1 MLQKLQDVFL
11 PKSFFE
17 GSELERR
24 RSLLTYMLLLVGAC
38 SLPFYFIPH
47 PDYNHLAN
55 VAGTAGYWGLLVLLL
70 VGAPYLLIA
79 HGTLLWSVA
88 YVAYLAAM
96 TGGINSPV
104 LVWMTA
110 AVLPAI
116 LLLDRVAA
124 FAWVGV
130 VLAVNY
136 LLLLISQQGLV
147 NSDINMANGVMAW
160 TVANKLFVLGLAMF
174 VVFVT
179 ERMHRSQVAKMDQSN
194 AELEQTH
201 QALLRA
207 QAHKDEFIASVGH
220 ELRTPM
226 NAILGLNGIL
236 RTELAARDE
245 DAQVVDH
252 IRRSTEQLL
261 QVVNDI
267 LDFSQLQAG
276 RLTLREDEFSLREA
290 MASILSTFEAKAQ
303 VKGIALHLDT
313 TAVHSMWV
321 KGDQQRLIQVL
332 KNLLDNAFKFT
343 ASGSIHVRAQ
353 AVGGGVLF
361 EVQDTGIGIAPDRQ
375 KQIFH
380 GFEHADVQT
389 NRQYG
394 GTGLGLSI
402 CERLVSLQGGTIGVS
417 SVQGQGARFWFQLPM
432 RSVAVQEA
440 KAAAEMARM
449 LIDKPLQILL
459 VDDNAVNLLVARMM
473 LKKCFPKASIVEAS
487 SGPIALEKLHT
498 QAFDLVLMDMVMP
511 DMDGMQVTQT
521 LRQTFAPPVCNIP
534 VLALTASA
542 NPVDQ
547 DRCLASGMN
556 DVLHKPLDEQQLITK
571 ISGALAALAAHAARG
586 QV

>member
-1 MLQKLQDVFL
+1 
-11 PKSFFE
+11 
-17 GSELERR
+17 
-24 RSLLTYMLLLVGAC
+24 MLLLVGAC
-38 SLPFYFIPH
+38 SLPFYFIYH
-47 PDYNHLAN
+47 PDYDHIAN
-55 VAGTAGYWGLLVLLL
+55 LVGTAGYWGLLVLLL
-70 VGAPYLLIA
+70 LGAPYLFIA
-79 HGTLLWSVA
+79 HGTLLWSVS

-116 LLLDRVAA
+116 LLLDRMSA
-124 FAWVGV
+124 FFWVGV
-130 VLAVNY
+130 VFAANLM
-136 LLLLISQQGLV
+136 LLLISQQGLV
-147 NSDINMANGVMAW
+147 NSDINMANDVMAW
-160 TVANKLFVLGLAMF
+160 TVANKFFVLSLAMF

-179 ERMHRSQVAKMDQSN
+179 ERMHRSQVANMDQSN

-201 QALLRA
+201 QALIRA

-236 RTELAARDE
+236 RNELASRAE
-245 DAQVVDH
+245 DAEVVDL

-276 RLTLREDEFSLREA
+276 RLALREDEFSLRETMSSVLA
-290 MASILSTFEAKAQ
+290 TFQAKAQ
-303 VKGIALHLDT
+303 AKGVELHLEAA
-313 TAVHSMWV
+313 AVHNMWV
-321 KGDQQRLIQVL
+321 KGDKQRLAQVL
-332 KNLLDNAFKFT
+332 NNLLDNALKFT
-343 ASGSIHVRAQ
+343 AVGSIHVRAQ

-375 KQIFH
+375 KQIFN

-402 CERLVSLQGGTIGVS
+402 CERLVTLQGGTIGVS

-440 KAAAEMARM
+440 KAAAEMAR
-449 LIDKPLQILL
+449 LLVDKSLQILL

-473 LKKCFPKASIVEAS
+473 LKKCFPKADIVEAS
-487 SGPIALEKLHT
+487 SGPIALEKLRA
-498 QAFDLVLMDMVMP
+498 QPFDLVLMDMVMP
-511 DMDGMQVTQT
+511 DMDGMQVTQA
-521 LRQTFAPPVCNIP
+521 LRNTFPAPVCHLP

-556 DVLHKPLDEQQLITK
+556 DVLHKPLDEQQLISK
-571 ISGALAALAAHAARG
+571 ISNALVAHAARG
-586 QV
+586 NA

>member
-1 MLQKLQDVFL
+1 MLEKLQQAFL
-11 PKSFFE
+11 PQSFFE
-17 GSELERR
+17 GSELDRR

-38 SLPFYFIPH
+38 SLPFYFIYH
-47 PDYNHLAN
+47 PDYDHIAN
-55 VAGTAGYWGLLVLLL
+55 LVGTAGYWGLLVLLL
-70 VGAPYLLIA
+70 LGAPYLFIA
-79 HGTLLWSVA
+79 HGTLLWSVS

-116 LLLDRVAA
+116 LLLDRMSA
-124 FAWVGV
+124 FFWVGV
-130 VLAVNY
+130 VFAANLM
-136 LLLLISQQGLV
+136 LLLISQQGLV
-147 NSDINMANGVMAW
+147 NSDINMANDVMAW
-160 TVANKLFVLGLAMF
+160 TVANKFFVLSLAMF

-179 ERMHRSQVAKMDQSN
+179 ERMHRSQVANMDQSN

-201 QALLRA
+201 QALIRA

-236 RTELAARDE
+236 RNELASRAE
-245 DAQVVDH
+245 DAEVVDL

-276 RLTLREDEFSLREA
+276 RLALREDEFSLRETMSA
-290 MASILSTFEAKAQ
+290 VLATFQAKAKA
-303 VKGIALHLDT
+303 KGVELHLEAA
-313 TAVHSMWV
+313 AVHNMWV
-321 KGDQQRLIQVL
+321 KGDKQRLAQVL
-332 KNLLDNAFKFT
+332 NNLLDNALKFT
-343 ASGSIHVRAQ
+343 AVGSIHVRAQ

-375 KQIFH
+375 KQIFNS
-380 GFEHADVQT
+380 FEHADVQT

-402 CERLVSLQGGTIGVS
+402 CERLVTLQGGTIGVS

-440 KAAAEMARM
+440 KAAAEMAR
-449 LIDKPLQILL
+449 LLVDKSLQILL

-473 LKKCFPKASIVEAS
+473 LKKCFPKADIVEAS
-487 SGPIALEKLHT
+487 SGPIALEKLRA
-498 QAFDLVLMDMVMP
+498 QPFDLVLMDMVMP
-511 DMDGMQVTQT
+511 DMDGMQVTQA
-521 LRQTFAPPVCNIP
+521 LRNTFPAPVCHLP

-556 DVLHKPLDEQQLITK
+556 DVLHKPLDEQQLISK
-571 ISGALAALAAHAARG
+571 ISNALVAHAARG
-586 QV
+586 NA

>member
-1 MLQKLQDVFL
+1 MFQTLHNFFL
-11 PKSFFE
+11 PKAFFK
-17 GSELERR
+17 GSQLERR
-24 RSLLTYMLLLVGAC
+24 RSLLTYILLLVGAC
-38 SLPFYFIPH
+38 SLPFYFIYQ
-47 PDYNHLAN
+47 PDYDHVAN
-55 VAGTAGYWGLLVLLL
+55 LVGTAGYWGLLVLLL
-70 VGAPYLLIA
+70 VGLPYLWVA
-79 HGTLLWSVA
+79 HGTLLWSIG

-104 LVWMTA
+104 MVWMTA

-116 LLLDRVAA
+116 LLLDRMAA
-124 FAWVGV
+124 LFWVISVFAAN
-130 VLAVNY
+130 L
-136 LLLLISQQGLV
+136 LLLLISQHGWV
-147 NSDINMANGVMAW
+147 NSDINMANDVMAW
-160 TVANKLFVLGLAMF
+160 TVASKFLVLALAMF

-179 ERMHRSQVAKMDQSN
+179 DRMHRSQVADMDQSN

-201 QALLRA
+201 QALIRA

-236 RTELAARDE
+236 RTELAARTE
-245 DAQVVDH
+245 DAEVVDH

-276 RLTLREDEFSLREA
+276 RLALHEEEFGLREA
-290 MASILSTFEAKAQ
+290 LTELLVAYNAKAQ
-303 VKGIALHLDT
+303 AKGLTLSLEAS
-313 TAVHSMWV
+313 AVHNMWV
-321 KGDQQRLIQVL
+321 KADRRRLIQVL
-332 KNLLDNAFKFT
+332 SYLLDNAFKFT
-343 ASGSIHVRAQ
+343 STGGIHVRAQ
-353 AVGGGVLF
+353 GVGGGVLF
-361 EVQDTGIGIAPDRQ
+361 EVQDSGIGIAPDRQ
-375 KQIFH
+375 KQIFN

-440 KAAAEMARM
+440 KAAAEMAR
-449 LIDKPLQILL
+449 LLVDKSLQVLL

-473 LKKCFPKASIVEAS
+473 LKKCFPKANIVEAS
-487 SGPIALEKLHT
+487 SGPIALEKLNT
-498 QAFDLVLMDMVMP
+498 TNFDLVLMDMVMP
-511 DMDGMQVTQT
+511 DMDGMQVTQA
-521 LRQTFAPPVCNIP
+521 LRNTFPAPVCHLP

-556 DVLHKPLDEQQLITK
+556 DVLHKPLDEQQLISK
-571 ISGALAALAAHAARG
+571 ISNALVAHAARG
-586 QV
+586 HP

>member
-1 MLQKLQDVFL
+1 MLEKLQQVLL

-38 SLPFYFIPH
+38 SLPFYFIHH
-47 PDYNHLAN
+47 PDYNHVAN
-55 VAGTAGYWGLLVLLL
+55 LIGTAGYWGLLVLL
-70 VGAPYLLIA
+70 VCGAPYLLIA
-79 HGTLLWSVA
+79 HGTLLWSVS

-116 LLLDRVAA
+116 LLLDRMSAFVWVAI
-124 FAWVGV
+124 
-130 VLAVNY
+130 VLIAN
-136 LLLLISQQGLV
+136 LMLLLISQQGLV
-147 NSDINMANGVMAW
+147 NSDINMANDVMAW
-160 TVANKLFVLGLAMF
+160 TVANKFFVLSLAMY

-201 QALLRA
+201 QALIRA

-236 RTELAARDE
+236 RSELANRAE
-245 DAQVVDH
+245 DAEVVDL

-276 RLTLREDEFSLREA
+276 RLALREDEFSLREVMSA
-290 MASILSTFEAKAQ
+290 VLTTFQVKAQ
-303 VKGIALHLDT
+303 AKNLSLHLET
-313 TAVHSMWV
+313 AAVHNMWV
-321 KGDQQRLIQVL
+321 KGDKQRLTQVL
-332 KNLLDNAFKFT
+332 NNLLDNALKFT
-343 ASGSIHVRAQ
+343 ATGSIHVRAQ

-375 KQIFH
+375 KQIFN

-432 RSVAVQEA
+432 RSIAVQEA
-440 KAAAEMARM
+440 KAAAEMAR
-449 LIDKPLQILL
+449 LLVDKSMQILL

-473 LKKCFPKASIVEAS
+473 LKKCFPKSDIVEAG
-487 SGPIALEKLHT
+487 SGAIALEKLRT
-498 QAFDLVLMDMVMP
+498 QTFDLVLMDMVMP
-511 DMDGMQVTQT
+511 DMDGMQVTQA
-521 LRQTFAPPVCNIP
+521 LRNTFPAPACDLP

-556 DVLHKPLDEQQLITK
+556 DVLHKPLDEQQLISK
-571 ISGALAALAAHAARG
+571 ISNALVVHAARG
-586 QV
+586 KL

>member
-1 MLQKLQDVFL
+1 MLEKLQQAFL
-11 PKSFFE
+11 PQSFFE
-17 GSELERR
+17 GSELDRR

-38 SLPFYFIPH
+38 SLPFYFIYH
-47 PDYNHLAN
+47 PDYDHIAN
-55 VAGTAGYWGLLVLLL
+55 LVGTAGYWGLLVLLL
-70 VGAPYLLIA
+70 LGAPYLFIA
-79 HGTLLWSVA
+79 HGTLLWSVS

-116 LLLDRVAA
+116 LLLDRMSA
-124 FAWVGV
+124 FFWVGV
-130 VLAVNY
+130 VFAANLM
-136 LLLLISQQGLV
+136 LLLISQQGLV
-147 NSDINMANGVMAW
+147 NSDINMANDVMAW
-160 TVANKLFVLGLAMF
+160 TVANKFFVLSLAMF

-179 ERMHRSQVAKMDQSN
+179 ERMHRSQVANMDQSN

-201 QALLRA
+201 QALIRA

-236 RTELAARDE
+236 RNELASRAE
-245 DAQVVDH
+245 DAEVVDL

-276 RLTLREDEFSLREA
+276 RLALREDEFSLRETMSA
-290 MASILSTFEAKAQ
+290 VLATFQAKAKA
-303 VKGIALHLDT
+303 KGVELHLEAA
-313 TAVHSMWV
+313 AVHNMWV
-321 KGDQQRLIQVL
+321 KGDKQRLAQVL
-332 KNLLDNAFKFT
+332 NNLLDNALKFT
-343 ASGSIHVRAQ
+343 AVGSIHVRAQ

-375 KQIFH
+375 KQIFN

-402 CERLVSLQGGTIGVS
+402 CERLVTLQGGTIGVS

-440 KAAAEMARM
+440 KAAAEMAR
-449 LIDKPLQILL
+449 LLVDKSLQILL

-473 LKKCFPKASIVEAS
+473 LKKCFPKADIVEAS
-487 SGPIALEKLHT
+487 SGPIALEKLRA
-498 QAFDLVLMDMVMP
+498 QPFDLVLMDMVMP
-511 DMDGMQVTQT
+511 DMDGMQVTQA
-521 LRQTFAPPVCNIP
+521 LRNTFPAPACDLP

-556 DVLHKPLDEQQLITK
+556 DVLHKPLDEQQLISK
-571 ISGALAALAAHAARG
+571 ISNALVVHAARG
-586 QV
+586 KL

>member
-1 MLQKLQDVFL
+1 MLEKLQQAFL
-11 PKSFFE
+11 PQSFFE
-17 GSELERR
+17 GSELDRR

-38 SLPFYFIPH
+38 SLPFYFIYH
-47 PDYNHLAN
+47 PDYDHIAN
-55 VAGTAGYWGLLVLLL
+55 LVGTAGYWGLLVLLL
-70 VGAPYLLIA
+70 LGAPYLFIVR
-79 HGTLLWSVA
+79 GTLLWSVF

-96 TGGINSPV
+96 TGCINSLV

-116 LLLDRVAA
+116 LLLDRMSA
-124 FAWVGV
+124 FFWVGV
-130 VLAVNY
+130 VFAANLM
-136 LLLLISQQGLV
+136 LLLISQQGLV
-147 NSDINMANGVMAW
+147 NSDINMANDVMAW
-160 TVANKLFVLGLAMF
+160 TVANKFFVLSLAMF

-179 ERMHRSQVAKMDQSN
+179 ERMHRSQVANMDQSN

-201 QALLRA
+201 QALIRA

-236 RTELAARDE
+236 RNELASRAE
-245 DAQVVDH
+245 DAEVVDL

-276 RLTLREDEFSLREA
+276 RLALREDEFSLRETMSA
-290 MASILSTFEAKAQ
+290 VLATFQAKAQ
-303 VKGIALHLDT
+303 AKGVELHLEAA
-313 TAVHSMWV
+313 AVHNMWV
-321 KGDQQRLIQVL
+321 KGDKQRLAQVL
-332 KNLLDNAFKFT
+332 NNLLDNALKFT
-343 ASGSIHVRAQ
+343 AVGSIHVRAQ

-375 KQIFH
+375 KQIFN

-402 CERLVSLQGGTIGVS
+402 CERLVTLQGGTIGVS

-440 KAAAEMARM
+440 KAAAEMAR
-449 LIDKPLQILL
+449 LLVDKSLQILL

-473 LKKCFPKASIVEAS
+473 LKKCFPKADIVEAS
-487 SGPIALEKLHT
+487 SGPIALEKLRA
-498 QAFDLVLMDMVMP
+498 QPFDLVLMDMVMP
-511 DMDGMQVTQT
+511 DMDGMQVTQA
-521 LRQTFAPPVCNIP
+521 LRNTFPAPVCHLP

-556 DVLHKPLDEQQLITK
+556 DVLHKPLDEQQLISK
-571 ISGALAALAAHAARG
+571 ISNALVAHAARG
-586 QV
+586 NA

>member
-1 MLQKLQDVFL
+1 MLQTLHNLFL
-11 PKSFFE
+11 PKAFLK
-17 GSELERR
+17 GSPLERR

-38 SLPFYFIPH
+38 SLPFYFIYQ
-47 PDYNHLAN
+47 PDYDHVAN
-55 VAGTAGYWGLLVLLL
+55 LVGTVGYWGLLALLL
-70 VGAPYLLIA
+70 VGLPYLWIA
-79 HGTLLWSVA
+79 HGTLLWSIG

-104 LVWMTA
+104 MVWMTA

-116 LLLDRVAA
+116 LLLDRTAALFWVVSVFVAN
-124 FAWVGV
+124 
-130 VLAVNY
+130 L
-136 LLLLISQQGLV
+136 LLLLISQHGVV
-147 NSDINMANGVMAW
+147 NSDINMANDVMAW
-160 TVANKLFVLGLAMF
+160 TVASKFLVLGLAMF

-179 ERMHRSQVAKMDQSN
+179 DRMHRSQVADMDQSN

-236 RTELAARDE
+236 RTELAARTE
-245 DAQVVDH
+245 DAEVVDH

-276 RLTLREDEFSLREA
+276 RLALHEEEFGLRETLAELLVSY
-290 MASILSTFEAKAQ
+290 EAKAQ
-303 VKGIALHLDT
+303 VKGLTLKLEAS
-313 TAVHSMWV
+313 AVHNMWV
-321 KGDQQRLIQVL
+321 KGDRRRLIQVL
-332 KNLLDNAFKFT
+332 RYLLDNAFKFT
-343 ASGSIHVRAQ
+343 STGDIHVRAQ
-353 AVGGGVLF
+353 GVGGGVLF
-361 EVQDTGIGIAPDRQ
+361 EVQDSGIGIAADRQ
-375 KQIFH
+375 KQIFN

-417 SVQGQGARFWFQLPM
+417 SVQGQGARFWFQLPL
-432 RSVAVQEA
+432 RSVAVREA

-449 LIDKPLQILL
+449 LVDKALQILL

-473 LKKCFPKASIVEAS
+473 LKKCFPKADIVEAS
-487 SGPIALEKLHT
+487 SGPIALEKLRT
-498 QAFDLVLMDMVMP
+498 QSFDLVLMDMVMP
-511 DMDGMQVTQT
+511 DMDGMQATQA
-521 LRQTFAPPVCNIP
+521 LRHNFPAPVCHMP

-556 DVLHKPLDEQQLITK
+556 DVLHKPLDEQQLISK
-571 ISGALAALAAHAARG
+571 ISNALAVHAARALT
-586 QV
+586 

>member
-1 MLQKLQDVFL
+1 MLQTLHNLFL
-11 PKSFFE
+11 PKAFFK
-17 GSELERR
+17 GSPLERR

-38 SLPFYFIPH
+38 SLPFYFIYQ
-47 PDYNHLAN
+47 PDYDHVAN
-55 VAGTAGYWGLLVLLL
+55 LVGTVGYWGLLALLL
-70 VGAPYLLIA
+70 VGLPYLWIA
-79 HGTLLWSVA
+79 HGTLLWSIG

-104 LVWMTA
+104 MVWMTA

-116 LLLDRVAA
+116 LLLDRTAALFWVVSVFVAN
-124 FAWVGV
+124 
-130 VLAVNY
+130 L
-136 LLLLISQQGLV
+136 LLLLISQHGVV
-147 NSDINMANGVMAW
+147 NSDINMANDVMAW
-160 TVANKLFVLGLAMF
+160 TVASKFLVLGLAMF

-179 ERMHRSQVAKMDQSN
+179 DRMHRSQVADMDQSN

-236 RTELAARDE
+236 RTELAARTE
-245 DAQVVDH
+245 DAEVVDH

-276 RLTLREDEFSLREA
+276 RLALHEEEFGLRETLAELLVSY
-290 MASILSTFEAKAQ
+290 EAKAQ
-303 VKGIALHLDT
+303 AKGLTLKLEAS
-313 TAVHSMWV
+313 AVHNMWV
-321 KGDQQRLIQVL
+321 KGDRRRLIQVL
-332 KNLLDNAFKFT
+332 RYLLDNAFKFT
-343 ASGSIHVRAQ
+343 STGDIHVRAQ
-353 AVGGGVLF
+353 GVGGGVLF
-361 EVQDTGIGIAPDRQ
+361 EVQDSGIGIAADRQ
-375 KQIFH
+375 KQIFN

-417 SVQGQGARFWFQLPM
+417 SVQGQGARFWFQLPL
-432 RSVAVQEA
+432 RSVAVREA
-440 KAAAEMARM
+440 KVAAEMARM
-449 LIDKPLQILL
+449 LVDKALQILL

-473 LKKCFPKASIVEAS
+473 LKKCFPKADIVEAS
-487 SGPIALEKLHT
+487 SGPIALEKLRT
-498 QAFDLVLMDMVMP
+498 QSFDLVLMDMVMP
-511 DMDGMQVTQT
+511 DMDGMQATQA
-521 LRQTFAPPVCNIP
+521 LRHNFPAPVCHMP

-556 DVLHKPLDEQQLITK
+556 DVLHKPLDEQQLISK
-571 ISGALAALAAHAARG
+571 ISNALAVHAARALP
-586 QV
+586 

>member
-1 MLQKLQDVFL
+1 
-11 PKSFFE
+11 
-17 GSELERR
+17 
-24 RSLLTYMLLLVGAC
+24 
-38 SLPFYFIPH
+38 
-47 PDYNHLAN
+47 
-55 VAGTAGYWGLLVLLL
+55 
-70 VGAPYLLIA
+70 
-79 HGTLLWSVA
+79 VA

-290 MASILSTFEAKAQ
+290 MASILSTFEAKAHA
-303 VKGIALHLDT
+303 KSLALHLDT
-313 TAVHSMWV
+313 AAVHSMWV

-449 LIDKPLQILL
+449 LIDKPLRILL

-571 ISGALAALAAHAARG
+571 ISGALAAHAARG

>member
-449 LIDKPLQILL
+449 LIDKPLRILL

-571 ISGALAALAAHAARG
+571 ISGALAAHAARG

>member
-1 MLQKLQDVFL
+1 MHDKLQPAFL

-17 GSELERR
+17 GSEVDRR
-24 RSLLTYMLLLVGAC
+24 RSLLIYMLLSVGAC
-38 SLPFYFIPH
+38 SLPFYFIH
-47 PDYNHLAN
+47 QPDYNHIAN
-55 VAGTAGYWGLLVLLL
+55 LIGTAGYWGLFVLLWL
-70 VGAPYLLIA
+70 GAPYLLIT

-110 AVLPAI
+110 AVLPAV

-124 FAWVGV
+124 FFWFV
-130 VLAVNY
+130 VALLVNW
-136 LLLLISQQGLV
+136 LLLFISQQGWV
-147 NSDINMANGVMAW
+147 NNDINMANEVMAW
-160 TVANKLFVLGLAMF
+160 TVANKFLVLGLAML

-179 ERMHRSQVAKMDQSN
+179 ERMHRSQVASMDQSN

-236 RTELAARDE
+236 RNELADRPE
-245 DAQVVDH
+245 DAAVVDH

-276 RLTLREDEFSLREA
+276 RLTLRDDEFSLHDTLTA
-290 MASILSTFEAKAQ
+290 VLLAFQAKAQ
-303 VKGIALHLDT
+303 AKGIALHLEAT
-313 TAVHSMWV
+313 TVRNMWV
-321 KGDQQRLIQVL
+321 KGDRQRLTQVL
-332 KNLLDNAFKFT
+332 THLLDNALKFT
-343 ASGSIHVRAQ
+343 AEGHIHVRAQ
-353 AVGGGVLF
+353 VVGVGVLF

-432 RSVAVQEA
+432 RSVAMQEA
-440 KAAAEMARM
+440 KAAAEMAR
-449 LIDKPLQILL
+449 LLADKALHILL

-473 LKKCFPKASIVEAS
+473 LKKCFPKATIVEAS
-487 SGPIALEKLHT
+487 SGASALEKLGA

-511 DMDGMQVTQT
+511 DMDGTQVTQAV
-521 LRQTFAPPVCNIP
+521 RQNFPAPVCQMPI
-534 VLALTASA
+534 LALTASA

-547 DRCLASGMN
+547 DRCLACGMD
-556 DVLHKPLDEQQLITK
+556 DVLHKPLDEQQLIAK
-571 ISGALAALAAHAARG
+571 ISNALAVHAARG
-586 QV
+586 QP

>member
-1 MLQKLQDVFL
+1 MFKTLQHIFL
-11 PKSFFE
+11 PRSFFK
-17 GSELERR
+17 GSQLERR

-38 SLPFYFIPH
+38 SLPFYFIYH
-47 PDYNHLAN
+47 PDYDHVVNLI
-55 VAGTAGYWGLLVLLL
+55 GTAGFWGLLVLLL
-70 VGAPYLLIA
+70 LGAPYLLIA
-79 HGTLLWSVA
+79 NGTLLWSIC

-104 LVWMTA
+104 MVWMTA

-116 LLLDRVAA
+116 LLLDRVSAL
-124 FAWVGV
+124 FWVI
-130 VLAVNY
+130 AVFVANL
-136 LLLLISQQGLV
+136 LLLLISRYGAV
-147 NSDINMANGVMAW
+147 NSDINMANEVMAW
-160 TVANKLFVLGLAMF
+160 TVANKLFVISLAMY

-179 ERMHRSQVAKMDQSN
+179 ERMHRSQVADMDQSN

-201 QALLRA
+201 QALIRA

-236 RTELAARDE
+236 RNELAARPE
-245 DAQVVDH
+245 DADVVDL

-276 RLTLREDEFSLREA
+276 RLALYVEEFALRETL
-290 MASILSTFEAKAQ
+290 MALLATYASKAQ
-303 VKGIALHLDT
+303 AKGIALNLDIA
-313 TAVHSMWV
+313 AVHNMWV
-321 KGDQQRLIQVL
+321 KGDRQRLLQVL
-332 KNLLDNAFKFT
+332 KNLLDNAVKFT
-343 ASGSIHVRAQ
+343 ATGRIDVRVQ

-361 EVQDTGIGIAPDRQ
+361 EVQDTGIGIAADRQ

-380 GFEHADVQT
+380 GFEYADVQT

-402 CERLVSLQGGTIGVS
+402 CERLVALQGGTIGVS
-417 SVQGQGARFWFQLPM
+417 SVQGQGARFWFQLPL
-432 RSVAVQEA
+432 RSVAAKDA
-440 KAAAEMARM
+440 KAAAEMVLA
-449 LIDKPLQILL
+449 LAAKPLQILL

-473 LKKCFPKASIVEAS
+473 LKKCFPKAEIVEAS
-487 SGPIALEKLHT
+487 SGLIALGKLGT
-498 QAFDLVLMDMVMP
+498 QRFDLALMDMVMP
-511 DMDGMQVTQT
+511 DMDGMQVTQA
-521 LRQTFAPPVCNIP
+521 LRNKFPAPTCHMP

-547 DRCLASGMN
+547 DRCLASGMD
-556 DVLHKPLDEQQLITK
+556 DVLHKPLDEQELISK
-571 ISGALAALAAHAARG
+571 ISNALAAHAARG
-586 QV
+586 VT

>member
-1 MLQKLQDVFL
+1 MLHTLQNVFL
-11 PKSFFE
+11 PKSFFI
-17 GSELERR
+17 GSQLERR
-24 RSLLTYMLLLVGAC
+24 RSLLTYMLLLVGVC
-38 SLPFYFIPH
+38 SLPFYYIPH
-47 PDYNHLAN
+47 PDYNHVAN
-55 VAGTAGYWGLLVLLL
+55 LIGTAGYWSLFALLL
-70 VGAPYLLIA
+70 IGAPYLFIA
-79 HGTLLWSVA
+79 HGTLLWSIG

-104 LVWMTA
+104 MVWMTA
-110 AVLPAI
+110 VVLPAI
-116 LLLDRVAA
+116 LLLDRMAA
-124 FAWVGV
+124 IFWVLV
-130 VLAVNY
+130 VFVVNL

-147 NSDINMANGVMAW
+147 NSDINMANDVMAW
-160 TVANKLFVLGLAMF
+160 TVANKLFVISLAMY

-179 ERMHRSQVAKMDQSN
+179 ERMHRSQVAAMDQSN
-194 AELEQTH
+194 AELELTH

-236 RTELAARDE
+236 RNELAVKPE
-245 DAQVVDH
+245 DAIVVDH

-276 RLTLREDEFSLREA
+276 KLALHEDEFALKETIAHVLANYQS
-290 MASILSTFEAKAQ
+290 KAQ
-303 VKGIALHLDT
+303 SKNIALHFD
-313 TAVHSMWV
+313 ANPVHSMWV
-321 KGDQQRLIQVL
+321 KGDRQRLIQVL
-332 KNLLDNAFKFT
+332 NNLLDNAFKFT
-343 ASGSIHVRAQ
+343 AEGRIDVRVQ
-353 AVGGGVLF
+353 SVGGGVLF

-375 KQIFH
+375 KQIFQ
-380 GFEHADVQT
+380 GFEHADIQT

-417 SVQGQGARFWFQLPM
+417 SVQGQGARFWFQIPL

-449 LIDKPLQILL
+449 LVDKPLQILL

-473 LKKCFPKASIVEAS
+473 LKKCFPKADIVEAS
-487 SGPIALEKLHT
+487 SGPIALDKLRTRH
-498 QAFDLVLMDMVMP
+498 FDLTLMDMVMP
-511 DMDGMQVTQT
+511 EMDGMQATQA
-521 LRQTFAPPVCNIP
+521 LRQTFPSPVCDMP

-542 NPVDQ
+542 NPVDK

-556 DVLHKPLDEQQLITK
+556 DVIHKPLDEQQLISK
-571 ISGALAALAAHAARG
+571 ISNALALHAAKA
-586 QV
+586 QA